1 MVLKLQSISHLGD
14 FRLMKDDIERFELKY
29 SDWFSSDAATQFNGQ
44 TIEIRPRNI
53 WNSKFDIFKDNQ
65 DCGDIIF
72 NWRGHVIIRL
82 IRLDDGGEDEF
93 LLKHR
98 GILNTRYDLISAQ
111 ARHILTLTANYNWS
125 KFKYFYSVDNENH
138 DIPDIVLEEFLIYCG
153 FAANLHMSRNGTL

>member
-44 TIEIRPRNI
+44 TIEIRPKNI

-82 IRLDDGGEDEF
+82 TRVDNGSEDEF
-93 LLKHR
+93 LLRHR

-125 KFKYFYSVDNENH
+125 KFKYFFLSTMK
-138 DIPDIVLEEFLIYCG
+138 IMIFLILFSKNFY
-153 FAANLHMSRNGTL
+153 FIADLRQIYI